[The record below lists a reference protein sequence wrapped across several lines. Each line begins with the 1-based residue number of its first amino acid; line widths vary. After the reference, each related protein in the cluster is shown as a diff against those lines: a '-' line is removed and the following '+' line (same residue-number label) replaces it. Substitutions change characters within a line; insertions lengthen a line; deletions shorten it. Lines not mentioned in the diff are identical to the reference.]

1 MGYQVNFRS
10 YIQLVIYFYLSNYT
24 LHMYECM
31 QWKHRC
37 CDLGHSNKIYSKG
50 YESPDCKSLEIMDDR
65 REGKYI
71 IQNCVTIN
79 DSYNQFF
86 FKMCSDSYENII
98 ECLDF
103 SQVGGWVQEYNGL
116 TFVVVRGAG
125 HEIPKNKPKEALTVF
140 KSFLAGKAPQVHS
153 IPVSPTS

>member
-1 MGYQVNFRS
+1 MGYQVTFRS

-31 QWKHRC
+31 QWKYRC
-37 CDLGHSNKIYSKG
+37 CDSGHSNKIYSKG

-79 DSYNQFF
+79 DLYNQFF

-103 SQVGGWVQEYNGL
+103 S
-116 TFVVVRGAG
+116 
-125 HEIPKNKPKEALTVF
+125 
-140 KSFLAGKAPQVHS
+140 
-153 IPVSPTS
+153 